1 MNASGKAIAREIAS
15 DEDELDSTS
24 SSSSEEDRAGASAN
38 IGRKLA
44 TKSRRA
50 QNAGS
55 STPHD
60 FSLDVFASPSPPRG
74 GPKTVVRSASGDP
87 ALKGSAADFGEPK
100 EHSLRRPKQVRK
112 AGDRTES
119 SKRLRLSSPKAELAR
134 AEESRPARSAVGTRL
149 NDSESSSSQGD
160 AAGISLPS
168 FTDDAEM
175 VDEGIT
181 NTTFTD
187 ADPFADLRAGSPDLR
202 DGFDDDEVT
211 KLTNEGATQGSRRPE
226 DDARS
231 EEPAGEEPTNEEDDF
246 DAWLDSNVLVV

>member
-1 MNASGKAIAREIAS
+1 M
-15 DEDELDSTS
+15 D
-24 SSSSEEDRAGASAN
+24 
-38 IGRKLA
+38 
-44 TKSRRA
+44 
-50 QNAGS
+50 
-55 STPHD
+55 
-60 FSLDVFASPSPPRG
+60 
-74 GPKTVVRSASGDP
+74 
-87 ALKGSAADFGEPK
+87 
-100 EHSLRRPKQVRK
+100 
-112 AGDRTES
+112 
-119 SKRLRLSSPKAELAR
+119 
-134 AEESRPARSAVGTRL
+134 TRL

-160 AAGISLPS
+160 AAGLFLPS

-202 DGFDDDEVT
+202 DGFGDDEVT